1 MSGPWPRAVAVAAA
15 TGFGLLMACA
25 ADRWATLP
33 AADVL
38 KGTEEAFA
46 ERLQWRELPPGKPPQ
61 RWTEPSARVVFRH
74 LPAGPASLELDLRY
88 HATPVT
94 VTANGARVAEVG

>member
-1 MSGPWPRAVAVAAA
+1 MSGLAGWQWPSRRASASWSAA
-15 TGFGLLMACA
+15 A
-25 ADRWATLP
+25 ADRWAPAP

-46 ERLQWRELPPGKPPQ
+46 EQLQWRELPPGQPPL

-74 LPAGPASLELDLRY
+74 LPPVLRRSSSTCGT
-88 HATPVT
+88 TP
-94 VTANGARVAEVG
+94 RR